1 LGFLSASGGV
11 QARYADRDLSPSDD
25 GRDSR
30 RLRSRDPR
38 ELIAGRAGVRG
49 IAHAQGYLGIG
60 GGLIG
65 LLAVLLP
72 HPASFNTTGLIL
84 VQLGSVLTGIAVF
97 AMADRVPLRALRLGP
112 AIGTMNTTLCLYFSG
127 DSTSGFA
134 LFYLWIA
141 LYVFYF
147 PASTKEAVFFVA
159 FTVANYALAI
169 AITPSLGGAQEN
181 ASYSYFVILA
191 GTLITA
197 GTLLTYLRSRM
208 ERLMRRL
215 TDAARTDPL
224 TGMPNRVAL
233 QEVLVRE
240 IERAKPEARPVSVV
254 VLDTDRF
261 KSFNDRNGV
270 EAGDRALNEL
280 GSLLERGAR
289 LPDTVARTS
298 GGEFA
303 LVLPETHKHAAF
315 MLAEELLNRIRGM
328 AGHSRRTIT
337 ASAGVAVYP
346 EHGQRVGELL
356 GAADEAMRA
365 AKALG
370 RDRVVLYSPEV
381 TNTLGM
387 AGGRRS
393 VEDQAQLATVLS
405 LAEALDQRDSSTAR
419 HSQTVGR
426 LCELMAEEL
435 GYEPDH
441 VQRIRLAGILHDI
454 GKIGVP
460 DSILWKPGP
469 LTSDEVEQMRRHPEI
484 AARILSAG
492 EMDDIRGWIRA
503 HHERPDGKGYPE
515 GLRGEQIPEEAAILA
530 VADAYEA
537 MISDRV
543 YRMAIGPEAAR
554 DELERCSGTQFEP
567 RVVEGLLAALDR
579 EPLGVGSRSPH

>member
-1 LGFLSASGGV
+1 
-11 QARYADRDLSPSDD
+11 
-25 GRDSR
+25 
-30 RLRSRDPR
+30 
-38 ELIAGRAGVRG
+38 
-49 IAHAQGYLGIG
+49 
-60 GGLIG
+60 
-65 LLAVLLP
+65 
-72 HPASFNTTGLIL
+72 
-84 VQLGSVLTGIAVF
+84 
-97 AMADRVPLRALRLGP
+97 
-112 AIGTMNTTLCLYFSG
+112 
-127 DSTSGFA
+127 
-134 LFYLWIA
+134 
-141 LYVFYF
+141 
-147 PASTKEAVFFVA
+147 
-159 FTVANYALAI
+159 
-169 AITPSLGGAQEN
+169 
-181 ASYSYFVILA
+181 
-191 GTLITA
+191 
-197 GTLLTYLRSRM
+197 
-208 ERLMRRL
+208 
-215 TDAARTDPL
+215 
-224 TGMPNRVAL
+224 
-233 QEVLVRE
+233 
-240 IERAKPEARPVSVV
+240 
-254 VLDTDRF
+254 
-261 KSFNDRNGV
+261 
-270 EAGDRALNEL
+270 
-280 GSLLERGAR
+280 
-289 LPDTVARTS
+289 
-298 GGEFA
+298 
-303 LVLPETHKHAAF
+303 
-315 MLAEELLNRIRGM
+315 
-328 AGHSRRTIT
+328 
-337 ASAGVAVYP
+337 VAVYP

-426 LCELMAEEL
+426 LCELMADEL

-537 MISDRV
+537 MISDRI

-579 EPLGVGSRSPH
+579 EPLGVGARSPH

>member
-1 LGFLSASGGV
+1 LGLLSASGGV

-25 GRDSR
+25 ARDSR

-38 ELIAGRAGVRG
+38 ELIAGRAGIRG

-65 LLAVLLP
+65 LLAILLP
-72 HPASFNTTGLIL
+72 HPASFNTTGLML
-84 VQLGSVLTGIAVF
+84 VQLGSVLTGVTLFAV
-97 AMADRVPLRALRLGP
+97 ADRVPLAALRLGP
-112 AIGTMNTTLCLYFSG
+112 AIGTMNTTLCVYFSG

-147 PASTKEAVFFVA
+147 PASTREAVFFVL

-169 AITPSLGGAQEN
+169 AITPSLGTTQAN

-191 GTLITA
+191 GTLVTA
-197 GTLLTYLRSRM
+197 GTLLTYLRARM

-270 EAGDRALNEL
+270 EAGDRVLNEL
-280 GSLLERGAR
+280 GTLLEDGAR

-303 LVLPETHKHAAF
+303 LVLPETDKHGAF
-315 MLAEELLNRIRGM
+315 LLAEELLSRIRAM
-328 AGHSRRTIT
+328 AGHSRRKIT

-381 TNTLGM
+381 TSTLGM
-387 AGGRRS
+387 EGSRRS
-393 VEDQAQLATVLS
+393 VENQAQLATVLS

-426 LCELMAEEL
+426 LCELMADEL
-435 GYEPDH
+435 GYEPEH
-441 VQRIRLAGILHDI
+441 VQRVRLAGILHDI

-469 LTSDEVEQMRRHPEI
+469 LTTDEVEQMRRHPEI
-484 AARILSAG
+484 AARILSAR
-492 EMDDIRGWIRA
+492 EMDDIRSWIRA
-503 HHERPDGKGYPE
+503 HHERPDGEGYPE
-515 GLRGEQIPEEAAILA
+515 GLRGEQIPDEAGILA

-543 YRMAIGPEAAR
+543 YRMAIGPDAAR
-554 DELERCSGTQFEP
+554 DELLRYSGSQFEP
-567 RVVEGLLAALDR
+567 RVVDALLVALDR
-579 EPLGVGSRSPH
+579 EPAVIGVRSLY